1 MYAEGDTQSDMS
13 QVGDGGGRK
22 ISAIYIVEDI
32 QSDISPVEVE
42 GGEENL
48 CHVHSGETL
57 SDTCP

>member
-1 MYAEGDTQSDMS
+1 MYAEGDTQSDLS

-22 ISAIYIVEDI
+22 VSAIYIVEDI
-32 QSDISPVEVE
+32 QSYISPVEVE

>member
-22 ISAIYIVEDI
+22 ISAMYIVGDI

-42 GGEENL
+42 G
-48 CHVHSGETL
+48 
-57 SDTCP
+57 

>member
-22 ISAIYIVEDI
+22 ISAIYIVGDI

-48 CHVHSGETL
+48 CHVHSGQTL